1 MRKRIPAGL
10 DASRPDPQI
19 LIPPDRF
26 GIDEPQ
32 TGYGTVTR
40 MAATESIL
48 QALPA

>member
-1 MRKRIPAGL
+1 MPRARIL
-10 DASRPDPQI
+10 KFSI
-19 LIPPDRF
+19 SPDRF